1 LISNADKFIIYKS
14 ILVLILVFLISLGV
28 AAYAT
33 YGERKVA
40 AFMQDR
46 IGPDRAGPF
55 GILQPLA
62 DGLKMFM
69 KEEII
74 PTVSNK
80 FLFILGPSLAM
91 LTALM
96 AGVVI
101 PWGGNIS
108 YRRSFLSFTN
118 NRYQHWSIICF
129 CCCFFWCIWYHDW
142 RMGFQ

>member
-1 LISNADKFIIYKS
+1 MLTFIIYKS
-14 ILVLILVFLISLGV
+14 ILVLIVFLISLGV

-55 GILQPLA
+55 GIFQPLA

-96 AGVVI
+96 AGVVV
-101 PWGGNIS
+101 PWGGKLAIGDYYYPLQITDINIGIL
-108 YRRSFLSFTN
+108 YVFEGIELE
-118 NRYQHWSIICF
+118 
-129 CCCFFWCIWYHDW
+129 
-142 RMGFQ
+142 

>member
-1 LISNADKFIIYKS
+1 MLTFIIYKS
-14 ILVLILVFLISLGV
+14 ILVLIVFLISLGV

-80 FLFILGPSLAM
+80 FLFILGSKFSHVDSFNGWRSNSM
-91 LTALM
+91 
-96 AGVVI
+96 GRK
-101 PWGGNIS
+101 IS
-108 YRRSFLSFTN
+108 YRRSLLSFTN
-118 NRYQHWSIICF
+118 NRH
-129 CCCFFWCIWYHDW
+129 
-142 RMGFQ
+142 